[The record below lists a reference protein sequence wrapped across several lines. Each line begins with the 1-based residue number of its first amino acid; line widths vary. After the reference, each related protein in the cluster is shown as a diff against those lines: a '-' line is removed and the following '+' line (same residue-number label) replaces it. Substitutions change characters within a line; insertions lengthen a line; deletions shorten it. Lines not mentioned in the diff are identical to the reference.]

1 MSKEQFTIYDAENYS
16 EEMKALLSRKESATE
31 FEHALKLQI
40 GSICCELR
48 CNDAGTVQKLQ
59 GLYHDYLTDAEA
71 DVTVDLEVISRM
83 SADKLGAVLTRSRY
97 MRHGNTFRSSGKLLK
112 GNYDLASRTVKITG
126 EKGLLDPDNK
136 ANLLNQLVSV
146 AYYSACKMK
155 YQTNPPAMLVHA
167 CGILRNGQ
175 AIIFS
180 GPSEIGKTT
189 VARLCGDR
197 HGEVFNDEILL
208 MSRPGSNGNG
218 VMIQNTPIL
227 GDFLPGRNTTAPLK
241 CIFLLKQNGRTAW
254 RYLDK
259 AEAYLRFIR
268 QIIGPSCVGN
278 YDKKT
283 AYSIMAD
290 FSSEVVQAVPV
301 YELEFN
307 QDSNALWR
315 ITDEIEGISVSESLN

>member
-1 MSKEQFTIYDAENYS
+1 
-16 EEMKALLSRKESATE
+16 MKALLQRKESMTKL
-31 FEHALKLQI
+31 EHTFRIQI
-40 GSICCELR
+40 GSICSEIR
-48 CNDAGTVQKLQ
+48 CNDAEINQKLQ
-59 GLYHDYLTDAEA
+59 TLYHDYLTDAEP
-71 DVTVDLEVISRM
+71 DVTVELELTSRM
-83 SADKLGAVLTRSRY
+83 SIDKLSSVLTRSRY
-97 MRHGNTFRSSGKLLK
+97 MRHGNNFRSSGKLLK
-112 GNYDLASRTVKITG
+112 GQYNLVSRTVKISG
-126 EKGLLDPDNK
+126 EKALIDPDNK
-136 ANLLNQLVSV
+136 INLLNQLVSV

-175 AIIFS
+175 ALLFA
-180 GPSEIGKTT
+180 GPSQIGKTT
-189 VARLCGDR
+189 IARLCGDK

-218 VMIQNTPIL
+218 VIIQNTPIL
-227 GDFLPGRNTTAPLK
+227 GDLLPGRNASAPLR
-241 CIFLLKQNGRTAW
+241 CIFMLKQNNRTAW

-259 AEAYLRFIR
+259 AEAYLRFLR

-307 QDSNALWR
+307 QDCNALWR
-315 ITDEIEGISVSESLN
+315 ITDELEGISGPESLN

>member
-1 MSKEQFTIYDAENYS
+1 
-16 EEMKALLSRKESATE
+16 MKALLQRRESATK
-31 FEHALKLQI
+31 FEHMLSLQI

-48 CNDAGTVQKLQ
+48 CNDSETLQKLEK
-59 GLYHDYLTDAEA
+59 LYHNYLTDAEP
-71 DVTVDLEVISRM
+71 DVTVELEVISRM
-83 SADKLGAVLTRSRY
+83 STSKLSSVLTRSRY
-97 MRHGNTFRSSGKLLK
+97 MRHGNSFRSSGRLLK
-112 GNYDLASRTVKITG
+112 GQYDMESRTVKITG
-126 EKGLLDPDNK
+126 EKALTDPYNK
-136 ANLLNQLVSV
+136 DNLLNQLISMS
-146 AYYSACKMK
+146 YYSACRMR
-155 YQTNPPAMLVHA
+155 YETNPPAMLVHA
-167 CGILRNGQ
+167 CGILRNGR
-175 AIIFS
+175 ALVFT

-189 VARLCGDR
+189 IARLCSDR

-218 VMIQNTPIL
+218 VIIQNTPIL
-227 GDFLPGRNTTAPLK
+227 GDFLPGRNTTAPLR
-241 CIFLLKQNGRTAW
+241 CIFMLKQNNRTAW

-259 AEAYLRFIR
+259 AEAYLRFMR

-278 YDKKT
+278 YDKRT

-315 ITDEIEGISVSESLN
+315 ITDELEGITASESLN